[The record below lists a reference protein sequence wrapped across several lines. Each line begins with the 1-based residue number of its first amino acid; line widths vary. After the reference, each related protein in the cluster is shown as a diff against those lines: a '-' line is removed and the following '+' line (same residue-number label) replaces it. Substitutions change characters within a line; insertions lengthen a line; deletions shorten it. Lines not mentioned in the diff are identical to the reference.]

1 MEHRQSLPK
10 SVKWMDQKS
19 KMLGMIVIIGFIGFL
34 LGIAANF
41 VYFKALPI
49 LIEVFPQILEMD
61 WVVWG
66 LVGAFLAIICCLIY
80 AYLP

>member
-1 MEHRQSLPK
+1 ME
-10 SVKWMDQKS
+10 QKS
-19 KMLGMIVIIGFIGFL
+19 KMLGAIVIIGFVGFL
-34 LGIAANF
+34 LGVVVNL

-49 LIEVFPQILEMD
+49 LLEVFPQILEMD

>member
-1 MEHRQSLPK
+1 
-10 SVKWMDQKS
+10 MDQKS
-19 KMLGMIVIIGFIGFL
+19 KMLGAIVIIGFVGFL
-34 LGIAANF
+34 LGVVVNL

-49 LIEVFPQILEMD
+49 LLEVFPQILEMD

-66 LVGAFLAIICCLIY
+66 LVGAFLAMICCLIY

>member
-1 MEHRQSLPK
+1 
-10 SVKWMDQKS
+10 MDQKS
-19 KMLGMIVIIGFIGFL
+19 KMLGAIVIIGFVGFL
-34 LGIAANF
+34 LGVVVNF

-49 LIEVFPQILEMD
+49 LLEVFPQILEMD
-61 WVVWG
+61 WIVWG

>member
-1 MEHRQSLPK
+1 ME
-10 SVKWMDQKS
+10 QKS
-19 KMLGMIVIIGFIGFL
+19 KMLGAIVIIGFVGFL
-34 LGIAANF
+34 LGIAVNF

-49 LIEVFPQILEMD
+49 LLEVFPQILEMD
-61 WVVWG
+61 WIMWG

>member
-1 MEHRQSLPK
+1 
-10 SVKWMDQKS
+10 MDQKS
-19 KMLGMIVIIGFIGFL
+19 KMLGAIVIIGFIGFL
-34 LGIAANF
+34 LGIAVNF

-49 LIEVFPQILEMD
+49 LLEVFPQILEMD

>member
-1 MEHRQSLPK
+1 ME
-10 SVKWMDQKS
+10 QKS
-19 KMLGMIVIIGFIGFL
+19 KMLAAIVIIGFVGFL
-34 LGIAANF
+34 LGIAVNF

-49 LIEVFPQILEMD
+49 LIEVFPQILGMD

-66 LVGAFLAIICCLIY
+66 LIGAFLAIICCLIY

>member
-1 MEHRQSLPK
+1 ME
-10 SVKWMDQKS
+10 QKS
-19 KMLGMIVIIGFIGFL
+19 KMLGAIVIIGFVGFL
-34 LGIAANF
+34 LGIAVNF

-49 LIEVFPQILEMD
+49 LLEVFPQILEMD
-61 WVVWG
+61 WIVWG

>member
-1 MEHRQSLPK
+1 MG
-10 SVKWMDQKS
+10 QKT
-19 KMLGMIVIIGFIGFL
+19 KMLGALAFIGFIGFL

-41 VYFKALPI
+41 IYFEALPV
-49 LIEVFPQILEMD
+49 LTQVFPQILEMT

-66 LVGAFLAIICCLIY
+66 LIGAFLSMICCLIY

>member
-1 MEHRQSLPK
+1 
-10 SVKWMDQKS
+10 MDQKS

-61 WVVWG
+61 WVVRG

>member
-1 MEHRQSLPK
+1 
-10 SVKWMDQKS
+10 MDQKT
-19 KMLGMIVIIGFIGFL
+19 KMLGAIVIIGFTGFL

-61 WVVWG
+61 WIVWG

>member
-1 MEHRQSLPK
+1 ME
-10 SVKWMDQKS
+10 QKS
-19 KMLGMIVIIGFIGFL
+19 KMFGAIVIIGVIGFL

>member
-1 MEHRQSLPK
+1 MGAK
-10 SVKWMDQKS
+10 I
-19 KMLGMIVIIGFIGFL
+19 KMFGALTFIGLIGFL

-49 LIEVFPQILEMD
+49 LMEVSPNLSQILEID
-61 WVVWG
+61 WVMWG
-66 LVGAFLAIICCLIY
+66 LMGAFLSVIYCLIY

>member
-1 MEHRQSLPK
+1 
-10 SVKWMDQKS
+10 MDQKS
-19 KMLGMIVIIGFIGFL
+19 KMLGAIVIIGFVGFL
-34 LGIAANF
+34 LGVVVNL

-49 LIEVFPQILEMD
+49 LLEVFPQILEMD